1 MAILTRRDFV
11 KAAGA
16 AATLPMLGS
25 RAFAQDKLKVGF
37 IFLGPIG
44 DYGWTWAHNK
54 GRLALEVIELADV
67 ERPPMVRIP
76 EYVER
81 RGRLEPVEAALE

>member
-37 IFLGPIG
+37 IFLGVPVARPHFVNQIG
-44 DYGWTWAHNK
+44 RDAISFY
-54 GRLALEVIELADV
+54 
-67 ERPPMVRIP
+67 
-76 EYVER
+76 
-81 RGRLEPVEAALE
+81 